1 MTVSLGKWYLQN
13 IWSFRFFFLT
23 QMMVIQ
29 RKVREGNILN
39 SLINDLYSPIGRA
52 MQSGVS
58 TYNR

>member
-52 MQSGVS
+52 M
-58 TYNR
+58 